1 MTISFSNWNENT
13 GFYLGHND
21 HNRQSE
27 ESQQL
32 QIDAYQH
39 CNVDMDLLESV
50 RMNGVIAVVINVVM
64 KILDCDWFIQQEK
77 QGA

>member
-1 MTISFSNWNENT
+1 
-13 GFYLGHND
+13 
-21 HNRQSE
+21 
-27 ESQQL
+27 
-32 QIDAYQH
+32 
-39 CNVDMDLLESV
+39 MDLLESV